1 MIDMELQIR
10 SNIGAIVAEY
20 EAKKAE
26 LAAKH
31 AEANSAITAL
41 HCAATVQGVYGNTS
55 LHSRIDSLR
64 CFQDHLRNSVWLHVY
79 KKFNIDLL
87 MSPGD
92 KSRFE
97 TQIGQASVPEFN
109 IENLKATFGRYIQD
123 PMAAI
128 ARAFAEVFCG
138 LDPYYK
144 SHEKVK
150 VGVKGL
156 PKRIIMKGRG
166 SYWTW
171 EHNSGILA
179 VMNALA
185 AGMQLPILD
194 RGDID
199 DFIEGRPQTKTI
211 DGKCVPVV
219 GDSVLNH
226 VTVKTFENENIHLFF
241 KPKALEAIN
250 KMLALYYGETLPD
263 APEETDKP
271 RASTAV
277 SKDLQYYP
285 TPEAVAEQLAS
296 YYASVSGMRVLDPSC
311 GCGRLLDAAKKHGA
325 ASTLG
330 IEYDAGRAMLAK
342 AKGHKVATGNFL
354 EVAPPVESEKFDVV
368 LMNPPFYGKHYF
380 KHLEH
385 AKKFIKT
392 GGTLLAIL
400 PATAR
405 YDHGLITGLGTWY
418 DLPMGSFSESGTNV
432 NTCVYH
438 CRIR

>member
-1 MIDMELQIR
+1 MELQLR
-10 SNIGAIVAEY
+10 SNLGAIVAEY

-26 LAAKH
+26 LATKH
-31 AEANSAITAL
+31 TEAIAAIGAL
-41 HCAATVQGVYGNTS
+41 KMASTVQGVFGQTS
-55 LHSRIDSLR
+55 IHSRIDSLKDY
-64 CFQDHLRNSVWLHVY
+64 QAHLRNSVWLHVY
-79 KKFNIDLL
+79 KQFNIELL
-87 MSPGD
+87 MSPSD

-123 PMAAI
+123 PMASI

-171 EHNSGILA
+171 EHNNGIMA
-179 VMNALA
+179 VFNALA
-185 AGMQLPILD
+185 VGMQLPILD
-194 RGDID
+194 GGDIY
-199 DFIEGRPQTKTI
+199 DFTKGEPQTIKV
-211 DGKCVPVV
+211 DGKRVPVI

-226 VTVKTFENENIHLFF
+226 VSVKTFDNGNVHVFF

-250 KMLALYYGETLPD
+250 KMLSIYYGETLPD
-263 APEETDKP
+263 APEEADKP

-285 TPEAVAEQLAS
+285 TPIDVAERLAVHYS
-296 YYASVSGMRVLDPSC
+296 HLKGMRVLDPSC

-325 ASTLG
+325 ITFG
-330 IEYDAGRAMLAK
+330 IEYDAWRANQAK
-342 AKGHKVATGNFL
+342 AKGHRAATANFL
-354 EVAPPVESEKFDVV
+354 EVAPPAESEKYDAV

-380 KHLEH
+380 KHIEH
-385 AKKFIKT
+385 AKKFIKS
-392 GGTLLAIL
+392 GGVLLAIL

-405 YDHGLITGLGTWY
+405 YDHGLITGGTWY
-418 DLPMGSFSESGTNV
+418 DLPLGSFSESGTNV

-438 CRIR
+438 TWIK

>member
-1 MIDMELQIR
+1 MELQLR
-10 SNIGAIVAEY
+10 SNLGAIVAEY

-31 AEANSAITAL
+31 AEANAAINSL
-41 HCAATVQGVYGNTS
+41 CCASVVQGVYGQTS
-55 LHSRIDSLR
+55 LHQSIDPLR
-64 CFQDHLRNSVWLHVY
+64 KYQDHLRNSVWLHVY
-79 KKFNIDLL
+79 KQFNIELL
-87 MSPGD
+87 MSPSD

-109 IENLKATFGRYIQD
+109 IENLKATFGCYIQD
-123 PMAAI
+123 PMASI

-156 PKRIIMKGRG
+156 PKRIIISGG
-166 SYWTW
+166 GHWTR
-171 EHNSGILA
+171 EQNIEIMT
-179 VMNALA
+179 VFNALA
-185 AGMQLPILD
+185 VGMQLPILD

-199 DFIEGRPQTKTI
+199 DFIKGRPQTMNV
-211 DGKCVPVV
+211 DGKRVPVV

-226 VTVKTFENENIHLFF
+226 VTVKTFDNGNVHIFF

-250 KMLALYYGETLPD
+250 NMLAIYYGETLPD

-285 TPEAVAEQLAS
+285 TPVAVAERLLS
-296 YYASVSGMRVLDPSC
+296 YSGNFGGLRVLDPSC
-311 GCGRLLDAAKKHGA
+311 GCGRLLDAARKHGA
-325 ASTLG
+325 VGTFG
-330 IEYDAGRAMLAK
+330 IEYDAGRAKQAIN
-342 AKGHKVATGNFL
+342 KGHAVATKNFL
-354 EVAPPVESEKFDVV
+354 EVSPPLDADKFDAV

-380 KHLEH
+380 KHVEH
-385 AKKFIKT
+385 AKKFIKS
-392 GGTLLAIL
+392 GGVLLAIL

-405 YDHGLITGLGTWY
+405 YDHGLITGGTWY
-418 DLPMGSFSESGTNV
+418 DLPLGSFSESGTNV
-432 NTCVYH
+432 NTCIYH
-438 CRIR
+438 TRIK